1 MRLQSSG
8 NVVAVELQRAKRKM
22 RGTRH
27 AKSTT
32 KGGTIMKTSSWIRL
46 AAVCGAGV
54 ALLCS
59 GIARAQNCE
68 DPKVLRFSI
77 IPTQETVRELTLYKP
92 VMDLLSKNTGKKI
105 EFYLPTSYSSVVEAL
120 LGKWVDIA
128 VLGPESYVIAR
139 GKEPSV
145 EVFATYYKK
154 ALGIQEA
161 GPGYKSLLISKKGS
175 KFTTIESTKGTVM
188 LLVDPASTSGA
199 LIPEAVF
206 AGKVVKTPLKTYF
219 SRVAF
224 SGGHDLSTLAVA
236 DGKADV
242 AFVASHRFMNT
253 IQTGKVKLEDF
264 NILWSSPL
272 LPQDPFVY
280 RNTLC
285 GPLKEKIA
293 QTFLTLDSTPEGKKY
308 LENVD
313 SEKFV
318 KMVDAD
324 YNIIREAGVK

>member
-1 MRLQSSG
+1 MPYA
-8 NVVAVELQRAKRKM
+8 VVTIQDLPAPKPKEEAMLHTTNENRHPR
-22 RGTRH
+22 RG
-27 AKSTT
+27 AL
-32 KGGTIMKTSSWIRL
+32 RL
-46 AAVCGAGV
+46 AAAAVFG
-54 ALLCS
+54 ALLAAPL
-59 GIARAQNCE
+59 IASAQKCE

-77 IPTQETVRELTLYKP
+77 IPTQESVRELTLFKP
-92 VMDLLSKNTGKKI
+92 LLDLLSKNTGKKI

-139 GKEPSV
+139 NQDPTI
-145 EVFATYYKK
+145 EVFTTYYKTK
-154 ALGIQEA
+154 DGVQEA
-161 GPGYKSLLISKKGS
+161 GPGYKSMLITKKGS
-175 KFTTIESTKGTVM
+175 KFTTIESTKGAVV

-199 LIPEAVF
+199 LIPQAVF
-206 AGKVVKTPLKTYF
+206 APKVLKMPFKDYYG
-219 SRVAF
+219 RVAF

-236 DGKADV
+236 DGKADA
-242 AFVASHRFMNT
+242 AFVASHRFMNV
-253 IQTGKVKLEDF
+253 IHTGKVKLEDF

-285 GPLKEKIA
+285 PELKDKIA
-293 QTFLTLDSTPEGKKY
+293 QTFLTLDSNPEGKKY
-308 LENVD
+308 LENVE

-318 KMVDAD
+318 KMTDAD